1 MMTKNPITMVLNAT
15 QCGSSTQVQG
25 AQKSKGLCHAMGL
38 SLVVEVLWVLRENSL
53 GMGKATKL
61 YWILLKCES
70 SINVLRTLAVMTN

>member
-1 MMTKNPITMVLNAT
+1 
-15 QCGSSTQVQG
+15 
-25 AQKSKGLCHAMGL
+25 MGL

-70 SINVLRTLAVMTN
+70 SINVLRALAVMTN